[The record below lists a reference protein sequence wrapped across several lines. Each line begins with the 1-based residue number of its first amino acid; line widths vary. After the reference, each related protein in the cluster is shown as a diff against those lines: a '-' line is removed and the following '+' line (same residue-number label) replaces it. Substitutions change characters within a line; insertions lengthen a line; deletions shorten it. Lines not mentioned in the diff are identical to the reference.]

1 MIHSAMAIA
10 CMQSKVEKVYV
21 VYDHERVF
29 AVFKSLKSAQ
39 EHADQVKK
47 EKGLAGNRTRVY
59 ICGRVIR

>member
-10 CMQSKVEKVYV
+10 SMQSSKVYV

-29 AVFKSLKSAQ
+29 AVFKSLSAAQ

-47 EKGLAGNRTRVY
+47 EKSLAGDRTRVY
-59 ICGRVIR
+59 ICGRVVR